1 MKLADQRI
9 DPSEVK
15 QNFDEI
21 QVNLH
26 CCRYWKF
33 SAWNFNDLSAPFW
46 RFYYNEVPGAVISFG
61 NVVVEPDHRYCVL
74 IPPQTP
80 FSISTVYNRDIHTG
94 NIMGSR
100 ISENDEVE
108 GLDKCK
114 MFDHLFIHFNLGLK
128 FDGYAP
134 GLYPLEVSPNLR
146 QKLLLVRSSLVSN
159 YQNIG
164 FQVLIEVNAILFE
177 ALSHIPKE
185 NWLINNYDQRIMA
198 AMKTIDQNLH
208 QTISNEYL
216 AGKANLATNS
226 FARLFRENLGLTV
239 QQYVTKRRLEKSL
252 HLLHHTQS
260 KMERIAIDCGFYD
273 IHHFSR
279 VFKKI
284 MNVSPSDYKKKKT
297 ME

>member
-1 MKLADQRI
+1 MRLADQRI

-46 RFYYNEVPGAVISFG
+46 RFYYNEVPGAVISLG
-61 NVVVEPDHRYCVL
+61 GQVLEPDHRFCIL
-74 IPPQTP
+74 IPPRTP
-80 FSISTVYNRDIHTG
+80 FSISTIYNRENHIG
-94 NIMGSR
+94 NINGSR
-100 ISENDEVE
+100 MSETDIISDFLN
-108 GLDKCK
+108 LK
-114 MFDHLFIHFNLGLK
+114 MFDHLFIHFNLGLR

-134 GLYPLEVSPNLR
+134 GLYTIEITPELRKKLE
-146 QKLLLVRSSLVSN
+146 LVRSSLISN
-159 YQNIG
+159 FQNIG
-164 FQVLIEVNAILFE
+164 FQVMIEVNTILFA
-177 ALSHIPKE
+177 ALSRIPKE
-185 NWLINNYDQRIMA
+185 NWLTNNYDPRIMA
-198 AMKTIDQNLH
+198 ALTTIDLNLH
-208 QTISNEYL
+208 QNLSNEYL

-226 FARLFRENLGLTV
+226 FARLFRENLGSTV

-252 HLLHHTQS
+252 HMLHHTQS
-260 KMERIAIDCGFYD
+260 KMERIATDCGFYD

-284 MNVSPSDYKKKKT
+284 MKVSPSDYKKKKT

>member
-15 QNFDEI
+15 QSFDEI

-33 SAWNFNDLSAPFW
+33 SDWNFNDLTAPFW
-46 RFYYNEVPGAVISFG
+46 RFYYNEIPGAVISYGSQVF
-61 NVVVEPDHRYCVL
+61 EPDHRYCVL
-74 IPPQTP
+74 IPPNTP
-80 FSISTVYNRDIHTG
+80 FSISTIYNPDIHIG
-94 NIMGSR
+94 NIRGSR
-100 ISENDEVE
+100 MSHHDDIS
-108 GLDKCK
+108 GFQSFK

-134 GLYPLEVSPNLR
+134 GLYPIELTPGLR
-146 QKLLLVRSSLVSN
+146 HKLLSVRSSLISN
-159 YQNIG
+159 FQDIG

-177 ALSHIPKE
+177 VLGHIPKE
-185 NWLINNYDQRIMA
+185 NWLINNYDPRIMA
-198 AMKTIDQNLH
+198 VLNIIDLNLH
-208 QTISNEYL
+208 QTLSNEFL

-226 FARLFRENLGLTV
+226 FARLFRENIGLTV
-239 QQYVTKRRLEKSL
+239 QQYITKRRLEKSL

-260 KMERIAIDCGFYD
+260 KMERIAFDCGFYD

-284 MNVSPSDYKKKKT
+284 MKVSPSDYKKKKT